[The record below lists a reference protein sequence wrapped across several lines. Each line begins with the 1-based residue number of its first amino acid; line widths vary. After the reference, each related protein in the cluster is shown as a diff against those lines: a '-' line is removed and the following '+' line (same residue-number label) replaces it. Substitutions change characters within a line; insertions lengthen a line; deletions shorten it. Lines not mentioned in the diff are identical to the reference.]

1 MGVVTMKE
9 LEDKKETRTWRPFT
23 EARAFVHTLGLKSK
37 AAWQAYSKSGV
48 RPPDV
53 PSNPD
58 KIYPTEFRG
67 FGDWLGTG
75 TIASF
80 NRQYRPFPEARAF
93 VHRLNFKSSKQWR
106 EYCKSGQKPHDIPTM
121 PERYGSEFKG
131 YGDWLGTGNVAPTK
145 RVFRPFT
152 EARAYVRSLKIEN
165 QDAWLDYCRSDK
177 RPDDIPV
184 NPDSVYLAEFES
196 YGDWLGNEN
205 ISTWKRV
212 YRPFTEAR
220 DFVHT
225 LELKNSAQWYA
236 YCKAGKKPDDIPS
249 HPQQVYRAEY
259 QGMDDWLGT
268 GRTRNYRPFAEARAI
283 VHTQDLTSYKQWIEY
298 CQSGKKPPDIP
309 SAPWRRYRAEYKS
322 IADWL
327 GTEYLQFSE
336 ARAFVQA
343 QGLKNHRDWL
353 NYRRSSK
360 KPKYI
365 PSKPEQVYRSEYKGM
380 KDWLGVVDKWNS
392 DTLLTFLHDLQPQ
405 LDNLTKKD
413 LVHILQRNDTL
424 NPLRKVLGGA
434 TPMRVLKDLMKNG
447 GRELERALREMP
459 KHQGEVETI
468 LDSKPANTE
477 PPQVRDQV
485 FISYSR
491 KDKKWKDRLQT
502 TLKPLTREGKIK
514 VWADTQIEAGNK
526 WREDISN
533 ALATAKVAVLLV
545 TQNFLASDF
554 IASNELPPLLGAAEK
569 EGLVILWIAVSSSMF
584 KETAIE
590 QYQAVNDPS
599 RPLDDLTTAK
609 QNKELTRI
617 GEEIKKAMFSR
628 SDEASVK
635 A

>member
-1 MGVVTMKE
+1 
-9 LEDKKETRTWRPFT
+9 
-23 EARAFVHTLGLKSK
+23 
-37 AAWQAYSKSGV
+37 
-48 RPPDV
+48 
-53 PSNPD
+53 
-58 KIYPTEFRG
+58 
-67 FGDWLGTG
+67 
-75 TIASF
+75 
-80 NRQYRPFPEARAF
+80 
-93 VHRLNFKSSKQWR
+93 
-106 EYCKSGQKPHDIPTM
+106 M
-121 PERYGSEFKG
+121 PQRYGPEFKG

-152 EARAYVRSLKIEN
+152 EARAYVLSLKIEN

-225 LELKNSAQWYA
+225 LALKNSAQWYA

-360 KPKYI
+360 KPRYI

-459 KHQGEVETI
+459 KHQEEVETI